1 MSKLHRFE
9 AREWLS
15 ADEENVV
22 VDGWGDEYHDRALVE
37 DLYREG
43 AVTVEVGIVLGK
55 EEDHPE
61 ADALYVHLPE
71 DRDKMLNVMLLLAYQ
86 QANEVDL
93 VEGEKDVVRIW
104 WD

>member
-1 MSKLHRFE
+1 MSKQHRFE
-9 AREWLS
+9 ARGWLK
-15 ADEENVV
+15 ANELNFVA
-22 VDGWGDEYHDRALVE
+22 DGWGDEDHALALTN

-43 AVTVEVGIVLGK
+43 ALKVEVGIILGYD
-55 EEDHPE
+55 EGHNE

-71 DRDKMLNVMLLLAYQ
+71 DRDKMLNIMLLLAYQ